1 MSDTAAPPEFAGPAK
16 GGRRRRGEPKLYDF
30 RRQSTLS
37 REHVRTMQIVQ
48 ETFARGFSTMLAS
61 QLRSVTQVTIQSVEQ
76 RSYDE
81 YVRDLANP
89 NLLTML
95 SLEPLIGAAIFQLP
109 LEVAFCAIELMMGG
123 TGHAEHPARP
133 LTELELQLIRGIL
146 ERALPEMRYAFEP
159 VVATEPKI
167 MSQESNPQYAQI
179 AAPTD
184 MVIVVSFDIRI
195 EHVAGTATL
204 CIPFSSL
211 QPHLEALSATSLYGS
226 QSLHNMGETRQRLNE
241 HLGET
246 PVMVSAQFRKVEMS
260 ADEIVR
266 LRVGDIIPL
275 SHPLDEPLTMIVGE
289 TPTHRARIGRKNRRL
304 AMLIDSAADPMMTMQ
319 PSRPLPLTKQGA
331 R

>member
-1 MSDTAAPPEFAGPAK
+1 MSDTATAPVIADPAQ
-16 GGRRRRGEPKLYDF
+16 GGRRSKGEPKLYDF

-81 YVRDLANP
+81 YIRDLANP
-89 NLLTML
+89 NLITML

-109 LEVAFCAIELMMGG
+109 LEIAFCAIELMMGG
-123 TGHAEHPARP
+123 SGHVEHPARP

-146 ERALPEMRYAFEP
+146 ERALPEMRYAFDP

-195 EHVAGTATL
+195 ENVAGTATL

-211 QPHLEALSATSLYGS
+211 QPHLEALSSTSLYGS
-226 QSLHNMGETRQRLNE
+226 QSLHNMAETRERLQR

-246 PVMVSAQFRKVEMS
+246 SVTVSAQFRQVEMT
-260 ADEIVR
+260 ANEIVQ

-275 SHPLDEPLTMIVGE
+275 SHALDEPLTLVVGD
-289 TPTHRARIGRKNRRL
+289 TPTHHARIGRKNRRL
-304 AMLIDSAADPMMTMQ
+304 AMLIDSKADPMSTVQ
-319 PSRPLPLTKQGA
+319 PTRPLMLAKHGSH
-331 R
+331 